1 MNESELKAA
10 TNELR
15 EILEA
20 ALKLL
25 DSEKNKAELRPRH
38 GRIY

>member
-1 MNESELKAA
+1 MNEAELKAA
-10 TNELR
+10 TAELH

-25 DSEKNKAELRPRH
+25 SPPEPKK
-38 GRIY
+38 